1 MEALLHQITAGL
13 ATGCVYGLIGLALV
27 VIHRSTH
34 HINFAQGEMAM
45 FSTYAAWALIQ
56 AGLSFWPT
64 FALVIALSFALAAL
78 LEKAVIRRLQRSGP
92 IATVSAFIGL
102 FMIIHSVAGHL
113 WGHEVRQFPS
123 PFPDLALAGGL
134 VSGHQIGMAAITLV
148 LLVLLWAFFKFTRV
162 GLAMK
167 ASVQN
172 PESARLSGISTA
184 NMFALGWGLAAAI
197 GAVAGML
204 IAPQLYLDPHM
215 MSGVLIYGLAAALLG
230 GIDSPPGAV
239 LGGLIVGVAENLLG
253 AYVTGT
259 ELKLTVALVLIVGV
273 LLLRPQG
280 LIGRK
285 SAARV

>member
-1 MEALLHQITAGL
+1 MEALLHQTAAGL
-13 ATGCVYGLIGLALV
+13 AAGCVYGLIGLALV
-27 VIHRSTH
+27 VVHRTTH

-56 AGLSFWPT
+56 AGMNFW
-64 FALVIALSFALAAL
+64 LVFLLVLALSFLAGAAL
-78 LEKAVIRRLQRSGP
+78 EVFVVRQLHRAGP
-92 IATVSAFIGL
+92 VATVSAFIGL
-102 FMIIHSVAGHL
+102 FMIIHSLAGHL
-113 WGHEVRQFPS
+113 WGHDVRQFPS
-123 PFPDLALAGGL
+123 PFPDLSLAGGL
-134 VSGHQIGMAAITLV
+134 VTGHQIGMGAVTL
-148 LLVLLWAFFKFTRV
+148 LLLTVLWAFFRFTRI

-172 PESARLSGISTA
+172 PESARLSGIATA
-184 NMFALGWGLAAAI
+184 RMHALGWGLAAAI
-197 GAVAGML
+197 GAAAGML
-204 IAPQLYLDPHM
+204 IAPQLYLDTHM

-239 LGGLIVGVAENLLG
+239 MGGLIVGVAENLLG

-259 ELKLTVALVLIVGV
+259 ELKLTVALVLIVSV

>member
-1 MEALLHQITAGL
+1 MEALLHQLTAGV

-45 FSTYAAWALIQ
+45 LSTYAAWALMQ
-56 AGLSFWPT
+56 AGAGYWLTFAAVLLLSF
-64 FALVIALSFALAAL
+64 SAAVL
-78 LEKAVIRRLQRSGP
+78 LERAVIRRLQRAGP
-92 IATVSAFIGL
+92 VATVSAFIGL
-102 FMIIHSVAGHL
+102 FMIIHSVAGHV
-113 WGHEVRQFPS
+113 WGHDVRPFPS
-123 PFPDLALAGGL
+123 PFPDLSFAGGL
-134 VSGHQIGMAAITLV
+134 VSGHQLGMATVTIV
-148 LLVLLWAFFKFTRV
+148 LLALLWVFFRFTRI

-172 PESARLSGISTA
+172 PESARLSGISTDTMHA
-184 NMFALGWGLAAAI
+184 IGWGLAAAV

-239 LGGLIVGVAENLLG
+239 MGGVLVGVAENLLG

>member
-1 MEALLHQITAGL
+1 MEAFLHQLVGGL
-13 ATGCVYGLIGLALV
+13 STGCVYGLIGLALV

-56 AGLSFWPT
+56 AGVNYWLT
-64 FALVIALSFALAAL
+64 FAIVLAMSFVIAAL
-78 LEKAVIRRLQRSGP
+78 LEKTVIRRLHRAGP
-92 IATVSAFIGL
+92 VATVSAFIGL
-102 FMIIHSVAGHL
+102 FMIVHTVAGQI
-113 WGHEVRQFPS
+113 WGHDVRQFPS
-123 PFPDLALAGGL
+123 PFPEVSLAGGL
-134 VSGHQIGMAAITLV
+134 VSGHQIGMALVTLA
-148 LLVLLWAFFKFTRV
+148 LLTALWAFFRFTRI

-197 GAVAGML
+197 GAAAGML
-204 IAPQLYLDPHM
+204 IAPQLYLDTHM
-215 MSGVLIYGLAAALLG
+215 MSGVLIYGMAAALLG

-239 LGGLIVGVAENLLG
+239 IGGVLVGVAENLLG

-285 SAARV
+285 TAARV